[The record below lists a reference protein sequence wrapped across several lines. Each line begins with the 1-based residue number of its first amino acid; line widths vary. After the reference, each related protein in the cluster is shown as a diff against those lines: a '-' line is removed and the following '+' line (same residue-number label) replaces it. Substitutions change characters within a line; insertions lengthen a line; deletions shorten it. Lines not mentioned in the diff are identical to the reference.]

1 MGEIEVDKLL
11 LEQPMKMLNLKKKVW
26 LQVAMDQFNWTMMNL
41 RMGLAERTELQ
52 ESGSGLRDL
61 DQS

>member
-11 LEQPMKMLNLKKKVW
+11 LEQPMKMLNLKKEVW
-26 LQVAMDQFNWTMMNL
+26 LQAAMDQFNWTMMNL